1 MSSQH
6 ARRSTV
12 TTYARV
18 VTNHGKAALMT
29 EKLLLINDLA
39 GYGKVALGAMMPV
52 LTHMGYDL
60 YTLPTALVSNT
71 LDYGT
76 FEILDTTDYI
86 ERTFQVWEQLGFSF
100 DAVSTGFIAGAR
112 QSQLI
117 LEFCT
122 QQQEKGVPVFV
133 DPIMGDDGH
142 LYNGIERSAINHMR
156 ELVATADV
164 AIPNYTEA
172 CLLTGAPYCAA
183 QGMTDRDVTRLMDCL
198 RRICPRSIVVT
209 SAVVKGRPAV
219 IGYDHERDES
229 FIIPFDEIPVRFP
242 GTGDIFTS
250 VLMGRKLA
258 GRTLEDATASAMHVV
273 KDMIRINRNSTDTF
287 KGIPVERYLG
297 SINR

>member
-1 MSSQH
+1 
-6 ARRSTV
+6 
-12 TTYARV
+12 
-18 VTNHGKAALMT
+18 MT

-71 LDYGT
+71 LDYGK

-86 ERTFQVWEQLGFSF
+86 EHTLQVWEELGFGF
-100 DAVSTGFIAGAR
+100 DAVSTGLIAGAR
-112 QSQLI
+112 QASLI
-117 LEFCT
+117 TDFCAA
-122 QQQEKGVPVFV
+122 QQAKDVPVFV

-142 LYNGIERSAINHMR
+142 LYNGIDRGAIDFMR
-156 ELVATADV
+156 QLVATADV
-164 AIPNYTEA
+164 AVPNYTEA
-172 CLLTGAPYCAA
+172 CLLTGAPYCGA
-183 QGMTDRDVTRLMDCL
+183 QGMSEHDVERLMACL
-198 RRICPRSIVVT
+198 RTICPKSVVVT
-209 SAVVKGRPAV
+209 SAVVEGKSAV

-229 FIIPFDEIPVRFP
+229 FTIPFAEIPVRFP
-242 GTGDIFTS
+242 GTGDVFTS

-273 KDMIRINRNSTDTF
+273 KDMIRKNQDADDTY
-287 KGIPVERYLG
+287 KGIPIERYLG

>member
-1 MSSQH
+1 
-6 ARRSTV
+6 
-12 TTYARV
+12 
-18 VTNHGKAALMT
+18 MT

-76 FEILDTTDYI
+76 FEILDTTDYMEGTLRI
-86 ERTFQVWEQLGFSF
+86 WDELGFSF
-100 DAVSTGFIAGAR
+100 DAIATGLLAGTR
-112 QSQLI
+112 QADLVAT
-117 LEFCT
+117 FCAA
-122 QQQEKGVPVFV
+122 QQGRGVPVFV

-142 LYNGIERSAINHMR
+142 LYNGVDQSLIEPMR
-156 ELVATADV
+156 TLVTSADV

-172 CLLTGAPYCAA
+172 CLLTETPFCGERGMSTHDAA
-183 QGMTDRDVTRLMDCL
+183 QLVGDL
-198 RRICPRSIVVT
+198 RGICPKSVVVT
-209 SAVVKGRPAV
+209 SAVVGGRAAV
-219 IGYDHERDES
+219 MGYDHERDES
-229 FIIPFDEIPVRFP
+229 FTIPFDEVPARFP

-258 GRTLEDATASAMHVV
+258 GRTLEDATASAMRVV
-273 KDMIRINRNSTDTF
+273 KDMVQQNQGATDAY

-297 SINR
+297 SIAR

>member
-1 MSSQH
+1 
-6 ARRSTV
+6 
-12 TTYARV
+12 
-18 VTNHGKAALMT
+18 MT

-39 GYGKVALGAMMPV
+39 SYGKVALGAMMPM

-60 YTLPTALVSNT
+60 YTLPTALISNT
-71 LDYGT
+71 LDYGS

-86 ERTFQVWEQLGFSF
+86 EHTLQVWDELGFSF
-100 DAVSTGFIAGAR
+100 DAVSTGFITCAR

-117 LEFCT
+117 VEFCT

-142 LYNGIERSAINHMR
+142 LYNGVERSAVDHMR
-156 ELVATADV
+156 QLVATADV

-172 CLLTGAPYCAA
+172 CLLTGAPFATA
-183 QGMTDRDVTRLMDCL
+183 QGMSEHGVTRLMDCL
-198 RRICPRSIVVT
+198 RRICPRSVVVT
-209 SAVVKGRPAV
+209 SAVIEGRPAV
-219 IGYDHERDES
+219 IGYDHERDEH
-229 FIIPFDEIPVRFP
+229 FTIPFDEIPVRFP

-258 GRTLEDATASAMHVV
+258 GKTLEDATASAMHVV
-273 KDMIRINRNSTDTF
+273 KDMIRINRNATDTF

-297 SINR
+297 SIRR